1 MTFKTMAVGVGLA
14 AAITAGML
22 ATTGS
27 ALAATNDY
35 LKSFH
40 SADYSTSM
48 NSCNSYA
55 DYENSNWTDDRRSW
69 GDWFY
74 CADGGR
80 DGIGDYVANLW
91 VRRADS

>member
-1 MTFKTMAVGVGLA
+1 MAFKKMTFGVGLA
-14 AAITAGML
+14 AVITVGMF

-35 LKSFH
+35 LKTFYASDH
-40 SADYSTSM
+40 WTAAAA
-48 NSCNSYA
+48 CNSYA
-55 DYENSNWTDDRRSW
+55 DYANKNWTGERHSW

-74 CADGGR
+74 CANGPAESS
-80 DGIGDYVANLW
+80 ANLW